1 MKIIM
6 NDKEDSDKL
15 LERLNQDGLVH
26 VALSTVNDEIDEIE
40 KEWKKLDEL
49 SLGFD
54 TPTETRLSVHKIG
67 LKNIK
72 KILETYERKAK
83 IKKDLS

>member
-1 MKIIM
+1 M

-26 VALSTVNDEIDEIE
+26 VALSVVNDEIDDNE
-40 KEWKKLDEL
+40 KEWKKLDKL

-54 TPTETRLSVHKIG
+54 TLTKTIYSIHKIG
-67 LKNIK
+67 LKISK
-72 KILETYERKAK
+72 K
-83 IKKDLS
+83 S

>member
-1 MKIIM
+1 M
-6 NDKEDSDKL
+6 NDKEELDKG

-26 VALSTVNDEIDEIE
+26 VALGVVNDEIDDNE

-54 TPTETRLSVHKIG
+54 TLTKTRLSVQKIG

-72 KILETYERKAK
+72 KILEIYERKAK
-83 IKKDLS
+83 IKENLS

>member
-1 MKIIM
+1 M

-26 VALSTVNDEIDEIE
+26 VALGVVNDEIDDNE

-54 TPTETRLSVHKIG
+54 TPSKTSLSIHKIG

-72 KILETYERKAK
+72 EILEYYER
-83 IKKDLS
+83 

>member
-1 MKIIM
+1 M
-6 NDKEDSDKL
+6 NDKEKL
-15 LERLNQDGLVH
+15 EAIKKEISLIDFTEKYQ
-26 VALSTVNDEIDEIE
+26 STMK

-54 TPTETRLSVHKIG
+54 TPTKTRLSVHKIG

-72 KILETYERKAK
+72 KLLECYERKAK
-83 IKKDLS
+83 IKKTLD

>member
-1 MKIIM
+1 M
-6 NDKEDSDKL
+6 NDKEKLDKT

-26 VALSTVNDEIDEIE
+26 VALKLVNGLIEDNE
-40 KEWKKLDEL
+40 KEWKELDKI

-54 TPTETRLSVHKIG
+54 TPSKTSLSIHKIG

-72 KILETYERKAK
+72 KILEYYERQGKT
-83 IKKDLS
+83 